1 MKIIISP
8 DSFKGS
14 FTALEVTYEI
24 NKAIKE
30 ISQDIE
36 TVLLPVADGGE
47 GTLEALI
54 TATQGSTIDVEVH
67 DPIGRLIQAEY
78 GVLGDGETCVI
89 EMAKASG
96 IMLLQ
101 KEEKNPLQAST
112 FGTGELVLH
121 ALNRGYKKFIIGL
134 GGSATNDGGTGML
147 RALGMKFLN
156 KYGKEIPLEPQFLR
170 DLHEIDPTDFDG
182 RIKDCQ
188 FILASDV
195 DNPFVGLNG
204 ATKVF
209 GPQKGVTSNM
219 LEVLDKNLEHL
230 ANIIE
235 EVTQIT
241 LHKLPG
247 AGAAGGLGGA
257 FLAFFPVYMKPGIEV
272 VMEAINFEERIK
284 DADFIIT
291 GEGKSESQTLSG
303 KAPIGIAK
311 VANKHNV
318 PVILISGV
326 IELESTPA
334 LSTRF
339 FKLVS
344 ITNETI
350 SAEKSMRRASYYLK
364 ERTKETI
371 ESILNLRLNNVAKFN
386 ES

>member
-1 MKIIISP
+1 MKIVISP

-14 FTALEVTYEI
+14 LTALEATYEI

-54 TATQGSTIDVEVH
+54 TATQGSTIEVEVY
-67 DPIGRLIQAEY
+67 DPIGRLIKAEY

-101 KEEKNPLQAST
+101 KEENNPLQAST

-156 KYGKEIPLEPQFLR
+156 KYGKEIPLGPQFLR

-182 RIKDCQ
+182 RIKDCH

-219 LEVLDKNLEHL
+219 VKVLDKNLEHL

-272 VMEAINFEERIK
+272 VMEAINFEEHIK
-284 DADFIIT
+284 NADFIIT
-291 GEGKSESQTLSG
+291 GEGKSDSQTLSG

-318 PVILISGV
+318 PVILISGY
-326 IELESTPA
+326 IEP
-334 LSTRF
+334 LSIRNLSSYF
-339 FKLVS
+339 SKLVS
-344 ITNETI
+344 IVDHSITLEKAMRNPTYHLGVKTSET
-350 SAEKSMRRASYYLK
+350 MNL
-364 ERTKETI
+364 
-371 ESILNLRLNNVAKFN
+371 IL
-386 ES
+386 

>member
-1 MKIIISP
+1 MKIVISP
-8 DSFKGS
+8 DSYKGS
-14 FTALEVTYEI
+14 LTALEATYEI

-101 KEEKNPLQAST
+101 KEENNPFQAST

-156 KYGKEIPLEPQFLR
+156 KYGKEIPLGPQYLR

-182 RIKDCQ
+182 RIKDCH

-204 ATKVF
+204 ATQVF

-219 LEVLDKNLEHL
+219 VKVLDKNLEHL

-257 FLAFFPVYMKPGIEV
+257 FLAFFPVYLKPGIEV
-272 VMEAINFEERIK
+272 VMEAINFEEHIK

-291 GEGKSESQTLSG
+291 GEGKSDSQTLSG

-318 PVILISGV
+318 PVILISGY
-326 IELESTPA
+326 IEP
-334 LSTRF
+334 LSIPNLSRYF
-339 FKLVS
+339 SKLVS
-344 ITNETI
+344 IVNQSITLEKAMKNPTYHLRVKTSET
-350 SAEKSMRRASYYLK
+350 MNL
-364 ERTKETI
+364 
-371 ESILNLRLNNVAKFN
+371 IL
-386 ES
+386 